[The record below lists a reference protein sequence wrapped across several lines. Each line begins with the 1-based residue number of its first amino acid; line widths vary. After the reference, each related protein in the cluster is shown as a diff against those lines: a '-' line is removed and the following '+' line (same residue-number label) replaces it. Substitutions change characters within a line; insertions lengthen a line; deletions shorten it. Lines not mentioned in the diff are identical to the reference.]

1 MAASAMSPTCFANL
15 NLTCIP
21 GASISNNSDFATFKF
36 GTCCCAFGSC
46 VLPPGESIYTR
57 DGKFL
62 LFLLFLLVICL
73 LLFMIVC
80 KGIRYEF
87 QNIPFFMVNLIYQA
101 PEHIQWVDPWRDT
114 STLEKEERG
123 YFKTRAALEIYV
135 KKKYKKT
142 SSDLEEYWHNH
153 PETAG
158 GIHIPAWF
166 EGCFSRTFTPFI
178 VLIIHLLL
186 FPIILGYG
194 IIDRIDS
201 HGGSYPFCDEDLE
214 DHFYMFGIFPLVL
227 GLISLY
233 YMFKAWK
240 HNNWQV
246 GIPMVISGFIALFSF
261 NIIFG
266 VDVLE
271 KPVAQLPRNVR
282 YRDIALWF
290 YGWDLAL
297 TITRVFLISGHG
309 LDLDLPRMI
318 KRFRGKHESSD
329 VAPKVW
335 IVSGCPRDGSRMDE
349 ANGEYFRSPALHYE
363 HGIAWSRVVKQ
374 KRSGRP
380 RVGDSVEIRFG
391 EGVRRRT
398 MMGKVIRSSR
408 SKKTLSASFG
418 VELGASDDAPVYIKL
433 DWTARPG
440 RQVFSFKIMRVA
452 TKALRNQPHWVLVD
466 NRQGQCI
473 GGLGG
478 QVRYAAR
485 DMSNRA
491 LDEPPSSGWHSM
503 SENRS
508 RLSQQTPS
516 VLAWDAAHYTIDKDA
531 EKKQTIRASLNTRIM
546 WGLSILWLVLLVW
559 FISKSSDDYHCEDKR
574 DHLNVVYVVL
584 MLVWVEFATHL
595 MVGVGLTIS
604 PAKMSFFH
612 IFVRLTLIWSTPRWW
627 FIAASLIYLVFMCRV
642 GWWWAQSVYPAKTV
656 REVLKEHLRGA
667 LPQWMFSGVKG
678 GGDEDGSD
686 QFVQS
691 SLLKKQAFSPLIRL
705 AKTFDCLLWCV
716 TGARGQKSCAGRCSS
731 FLESALFVLTYF
743 TVPFVGVLISV
754 YKYTKKLGENGF
766 CEKETCP
773 NQAIEHFPR
782 LAFVKQPGIE
792 TNNIEQWEIGL
803 LALALSACVISFARA
818 HNAYNYYGHKINSMP
833 PRVAI
838 YESGAMFV
846 AFFTTAVIIWNLY
859 DLKFLS
865 FLFLLA
871 PLFIFIFAWTVRNW
885 EAMDYTLLFKRT
897 AIKKSAFKSPMK
909 TLGGTFWKN
918 GSNLRNAAGGE
929 QARLFWR
936 GVWER
941 APTIVGMLLGPVGCS
956 LLLGWLLEANTD
968 NELFP
973 HYLSWSIPA
982 LLNIFLAT
990 TMILKVYFRNFTIQW
1005 VLLLAFLVW
1014 VWIFSYHL
1022 GFGNESTCFSLSNIH
1037 GEQKIPGKYRPMP
1050 KHRGDII
1057 CNHPYNTLDLNIPE
1071 PVSLKNH
1078 TAVVGRNCM
1087 GNSSVC
1093 LTPYDSAVCLD
1104 WSSTSDDVLSKS
1116 CRCKTIV
1123 PYVWWLKFYVPKY
1136 FGKNCEFISDGYS
1149 MGLSA
1154 STISQ
1159 LYWMY
1164 LVVICYI
1171 VGIYSWS
1178 LFSFRYQALV
1188 PKIKMSRIKIC
1199 GKKLS
1204 CRIPTQIKGVVL
1216 WFILADIIMTIALA
1230 VLMVFRDDSGVI
1242 NVAGFTFQLNILFF
1256 VYFFVFQ
1263 IGSMILYYYV
1273 SSGFRCPSFPRRI
1286 RKQSYQF
1293 VGVLLVLSLI
1303 ILYINS
1309 SVFDSE
1315 FIMFLLIVLGWMY
1328 FLPSVLR
1335 VSFGSSDHIH
1345 FPETLFPIF
1354 HVDRATDQM
1363 MRDDSSS
1370 KNVFYIIIMTVV
1382 YACVQKIAYNKNDS
1396 SVPELLYFCS
1406 MCCVSFFSSFLL

>member
-1 MAASAMSPTCFANL
+1 M
-15 NLTCIP
+15 
-21 GASISNNSDFATFKF
+21 
-36 GTCCCAFGSC
+36 
-46 VLPPGESIYTR
+46 V
-57 DGKFL
+57 
-62 LFLLFLLVICL
+62 
-73 LLFMIVC
+73 VC
-80 KGIRYEF
+80 KGIRYDF
-87 QNIPFFMVNLIYQA
+87 QNIPFFLVNLIYQA
-101 PEHIQWVDPWRDT
+101 PEHIQWIDPWRDR

-142 SSDLEEYWHNH
+142 SADLEEYWHNH

-158 GIHIPAWF
+158 GIHIPAWY
-166 EGCFSRTFTPFI
+166 EKCFSRNFTPY
-178 VLIIHLLL
+178 IIAFSVCCVI
-186 FPIILGYG
+186 FPVILGYG
-194 IIDRIDS
+194 IIYRINS
-201 HGGSYPFCDEDLE
+201 HGGSSSYPFCDVGLKH
-214 DHFYMFGIFPLVL
+214 HFYMFGIFPLVL

-233 YMFKAWK
+233 YMFKAWE

-246 GIPMVISGFIALFSF
+246 GIPMVISGLVALFSF

-266 VDVLE
+266 VDVLT
-271 KPVAQLPRNVR
+271 KPVAQLPQDVR
-282 YRDIALWF
+282 YRDIAFWF

-374 KRSGRP
+374 KRSGRKRP

-418 VELGASDDAPVYIKL
+418 VELGSSDDAPVYIKL
-433 DWTARPG
+433 DWAARPG

-491 LDEPPSSGWHSM
+491 LDEPPASGWHSM

-531 EKKQTIRASLNTRIM
+531 EKKQTIRASLNTRIL

-559 FISKSSDDYHCEDKR
+559 FIRKSSDDYHCETKQDSS
-574 DHLNVVYVVL
+574 DVVYVVL
-584 MLVWVEFATHL
+584 MLLWVEFATHL

-604 PAKMSFFH
+604 PAKISFFH
-612 IFVRLTLIWSTPRWW
+612 IFVRLTLICLTPRRW
-627 FIAASLIYLVFMCRV
+627 FIAASLIYLVLMCLV
-642 GWWWAQSVYPAKTV
+642 GWWWAQSVYPATTV

-678 GGDEDGSD
+678 RGDEDGSD

-743 TVPFVGVLISV
+743 TVPFVGVLISE
-754 YKYTKKLGENGF
+754 Y
-766 CEKETCP
+766 
-773 NQAIEHFPR
+773 
-782 LAFVKQPGIE
+782 
-792 TNNIEQWEIGL
+792 TNNIEHWDIGL
-803 LALALSACVISFARA
+803 LALALSACVITFARA

-846 AFFTTAVIIWNLY
+846 AFFSTAVIIWILY
-859 DLKFLS
+859 ELMFLS

-871 PLFIFIFAWTVRNW
+871 PLFIFIFTWTVRNW
-885 EAMDYTLLFKRT
+885 EAMGYTLLFKRT

-909 TLGGTFWKN
+909 ALGGTFWKH
-918 GSNLRNAAGGE
+918 GSNLKNAVGGE
-929 QARLFWR
+929 QAQLFWR
-936 GVWER
+936 GVWQR
-941 APTIVGMLLGPVGCS
+941 TPTIVGMLLGPVGCS
-956 LLLGWLLEANTD
+956 LLLGWLLEAAD
-968 NELFP
+968 YFE
-973 HYLSWSIPA
+973 HYLSWSLPA
-982 LLNIFLAT
+982 VLNIFLAT
-990 TMILKVYFRNFTIQW
+990 RMILKVYFRNFTIQW

-1014 VWIFSYHL
+1014 VWILSYYL

-1037 GEQKIPGKYRPMP
+1037 GERKILDSS
-1050 KHRGDII
+1050 RGDII
-1057 CNHPYNTLDLNIPE
+1057 CKNPYNTLDLNIPE

-1087 GNSSVC
+1087 GNSSAC

-1123 PYVWWLKFYVPKY
+1123 PYVSWLNFYVPKY
-1136 FGKNCEFISDGYS
+1136 FGKNCEFKSDGYS
-1149 MGLSA
+1149 MGLSKG
-1154 STISQ
+1154 TISQ

-1164 LVVICYI
+1164 LVVICNI

-1188 PKIKMSRIKIC
+1188 PEIKMSRIMIC

-1216 WFILADIIMTIALA
+1216 WFILADIIMTISLY
-1230 VLMVFRDDSGVI
+1230 VLMVFREDSGVI
-1242 NVAGFTFQLNILFF
+1242 KVAGVTLTLKNLFL
-1256 VYFFVFQ
+1256 VYFFVFH
-1263 IGSMILYYYV
+1263 IVSVILFYYV
-1273 SSGFRCPSFPRRI
+1273 SSGFRCPSCPRRL

-1293 VGVLLVLSLI
+1293 VGVLLVLGFI
-1303 ILYINS
+1303 ILYINKP
-1309 SVFDSE
+1309 SE
-1315 FIMFLLIVLGWMY
+1315 TENILLLLIVLGWMY

-1354 HVDRATDQM
+1354 HIDRATDQM

-1370 KNVFYIIIMTVV
+1370 KNVFCIIILTVV
-1382 YACVQKIAYNKNDS
+1382 YACVQKIAYNKNDN

-1406 MCCVSFFSSFLL
+1406 MCGVSFFFPFLL